1 MARAYDDD
9 LRRKLLLAYDRGDD
23 GLLTIA
29 QRFAVSYGWAQKVV
43 RQRRLTGQA
52 ERVRHRPGPRGRM
65 TDEVA
70 SYLREQVTRKPD
82 MTLVQLKQTLLADRG
97 VQFSVGRLWKLL
109 RVLDLPLKRTRVA
122 ATPKTSRKLSGSFGA
137 VATAAPAEHG
147 AHL

>member
-52 ERVRHRPGPRGRM
+52 ERVRHKPGPRGRM

-70 SYLREQVTRKPD
+70 SYLREQVTRNPD
-82 MTLVQLKQTLLADRG
+82 LTLTQLRQALLADQG

-109 RVLDLPLKRTRVA
+109 RVLYLPLKRTRVA
-122 ATPKTSRKLSGSFGA
+122 AVPKTSRKLPGSLGT
-137 VATAAPAEHG
+137 VTTTASTEHG
-147 AHL
+147 AHM